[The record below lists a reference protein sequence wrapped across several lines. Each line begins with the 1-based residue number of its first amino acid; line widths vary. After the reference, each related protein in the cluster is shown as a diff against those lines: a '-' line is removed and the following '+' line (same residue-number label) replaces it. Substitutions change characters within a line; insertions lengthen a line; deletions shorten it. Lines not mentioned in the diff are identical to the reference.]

1 MTMKSSKLSVLVLMS
16 LLPVFALAGTG
27 SQIIVVEKPLGEPG
41 NRFYAGNRAPLHASG
56 FVKLPPGAVQP
67 KGWIRKQL
75 EIETEGFT
83 GHLDEI
89 SQWLKKDGNA
99 WLDPNGQGHSGWEE
113 LPYWLKGYSN
123 LGYVLGDAG
132 IIAEARVWIEGILST
147 GRENGYFGP
156 QDNLTPSSGPAG
168 KPDLWPN
175 MVALFILQDYYDY
188 SGDKRVLKLMS
199 DYFKWELGLKDED
212 FVPSSWQNQR
222 AGDNL
227 YSVYWLYN
235 RTGDKWLLELGDKVF
250 GNMARW
256 SAGIASVHGVNI
268 AQCFRSPTV
277 YWQQSGDARHLVQGY
292 RNYDKVMDSFGQF
305 PGGMYGADENCRRG
319 YYDPRQ
325 AAETC
330 SMVEMMRSCEILLG
344 VTGDAVWADR
354 CEDVAFNSLP
364 ASMTADMKAL
374 RYLTAPNMVISD
386 AANKSPGLQNGGPM
400 LLYNPHDHRCC
411 QHNSAHGWPY
421 FAEHLWMAT
430 GDNGLAAVM
439 YGPSE
444 VTAKAAQGSEV
455 TIVEKTAYPFDG
467 EIMLEV
473 ASEKDADFPLYLR
486 VPKWCG
492 SPKITI
498 NDETAFTDGKAGS
511 YVMIKRLWSKG
522 DRVTVVL
529 PMEITLRKWEK
540 NNNSVSVD
548 RGPLTYSLKIGEKY
562 VRNGGTDKW
571 PAWEIYPTT
580 AWNYGLVPGGT
591 PVVVR
596 KEIPE
601 DALPWGHDSSPIELT
616 VKAQKIPAWKA
627 DDTGLVGTLQA
638 SPALSNEPVETITLI
653 PMGCA
658 RLRISAFP
666 TVGSGPD
673 AHEWK

>member
-1 MTMKSSKLSVLVLMS
+1 MKFGRLSTLVLAS
-16 LLPVFALAGTG
+16 LLPACASAGTG
-27 SQIIVVEKPLGEPG
+27 SQIVVLARPSGEPG
-41 NRFYAGNRAPLHASG
+41 NRFYAGNRAPLQASG
-56 FVKLPPGAVQP
+56 FVKLPPGAVRP

-75 EIETEGFT
+75 ELEADGFT

-89 SQWLKKDGNA
+89 SQWLKKEGNA

-132 IIAEARVWIEGILST
+132 IIGEARVWIEGILSS

-156 QDNLTPSSGPAG
+156 QENLTPSSGPAG

-188 SGDKRVLKLMS
+188 SGDERVLKLMS

-235 RTGDKWLLELGDKVF
+235 RTGDKWLLELGDKIF

-256 SAGIASVHGVNI
+256 SAGAASVHGVNI

-277 YWQQSGDARHLVQGY
+277 YWQQSGDARHLMQAY
-292 RNYDKVMDSFGQF
+292 RNYEKVMDRFGQV
-305 PGGMYGADENCRRG
+305 PGGMYGADENCRQG

-325 AAETC
+325 ATETC
-330 SMVEMMRSCEILLG
+330 SMVEMMLSCEILLG

-364 ASMTADMKAL
+364 VSMTADMKAL

-430 GDNGLAAVM
+430 DDNGIAAVM

-444 VTAKAAQGSEV
+444 VTARAAEGSEV
-455 TIVEKTAYPFDG
+455 TMVEKTAYPFDG
-467 EIMLEV
+467 QITLEV
-473 ASEKDADFPLYLR
+473 ACEKAAEFPLYLR
-486 VPKWCG
+486 VPGWCG
-492 SPKITI
+492 SPKITV
-498 NDETAFTDGKAGS
+498 NDEEAFTDGKAGS

-522 DRVTVVL
+522 DRVTVEL
-529 PMEITLRKWEK
+529 PMEITMRKWEK
-540 NNNSVSVD
+540 NNNSVSID

-580 AWNYGLVPGGT
+580 AWNYGLVPGQT
-591 PVVVR
+591 PAIVR
-596 KEIPE
+596 KEVAE
-601 DALPWGHDSSPIELT
+601 GSLPWGHDSSPIELT

-627 DDTGLVGTLQA
+627 DDMGLVGTLQP
-638 SPALSNEPVETITLI
+638 SPATSDEPVETISLI

-666 TVGSGPD
+666 TAGSGAD